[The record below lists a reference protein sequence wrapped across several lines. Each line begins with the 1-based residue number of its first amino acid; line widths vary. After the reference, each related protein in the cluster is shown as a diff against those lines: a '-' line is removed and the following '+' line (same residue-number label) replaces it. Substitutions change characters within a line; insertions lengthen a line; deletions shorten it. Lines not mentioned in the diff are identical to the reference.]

1 MPPLRQG
8 AIGIL
13 PAGALGV
20 SLFYHLTAEL
30 RTVRDI
36 SLSHSVGE
44 GQGEGGEGSQ
54 RIYFLARSGS
64 ASSQALS
71 AAGATLRIAAADGI
85 HELPAAKLLK
95 PDMLECAKR
104 GDLPEV
110 LIVCPNPDQLLG
122 IITNLVELLERIYE
136 AGELDSL
143 PFPIIVLSSNGIY
156 YQRLRQIFIEK
167 LEEAT
172 LLGRLP
178 DLWPDI
184 MPRIVSRFLRGVT
197 IQTGLREGS
206 GAQAIYRPGP
216 RGITRLAGGDAANRE
231 RSWRLLAGTGGWYE
245 LALNS
250 SATRLEFDKG
260 IINLATNLLGQ
271 LYAIDEAGNFKLL
284 TVQQILSPE
293 RESEIRRLAAEVFAI
308 GQAVKAYA
316 RTDQF
321 ENIYQPLRETLDLHR
336 AHVPSSLQWVGLR
349 LRTGELSAELT
360 PTESWLLE
368 PLIRYA
374 RSAGLD
380 KSAEYFEE
388 LKKELLR
395 KLLKA
400 RERT

>member
-1 MPPLRQG
+1 MPPLREG

-20 SLFYHLTAEL
+20 SLFYHLTAKL
-30 RTVRDI
+30 RN
-36 SLSHSVGE
+36 LSEQV
-44 GQGEGGEGSQ
+44 
-54 RIYFLARSGS
+54 YFVARAGS

-71 AAGATLRIAAADGI
+71 AHEKLRIADAQGL
-85 HELPAAKLLK
+85 HELTAGYLLK
-95 PDMLECAKR
+95 PDILACSPRAE
-104 GDLPEV
+104 LPEV

-122 IITNLVELLERIYE
+122 VITNCVELLEAAYE
-136 AGELDSL
+136 RGQLERL

-178 DLWPDI
+178 DLWPDL
-184 MPRIVSRFLRGVT
+184 MPRIVGRFLRGVT

-206 GAQAIYRPGP
+206 GPDAIYRPGP
-216 RGITRLAGGDAANRE
+216 PGITRLAGGDAASRA
-231 RSWRLLAGTGGWYE
+231 RSCQLLAGRGGWYE

-271 LYAIDEAGNFKLL
+271 LYAIDEAGNFTLL
-284 TVQQILSPE
+284 TVEQIVTPE
-293 RESEIRRLAAEVFAI
+293 HEAEIRRLAAEVFAV
-308 GQAVKAYA
+308 GQAVRAYGPA
-316 RTDQF
+316 DQF
-321 ENIYQPLRETLDLHR
+321 ESVYGALRETLDLHR

-349 LRTGELSAELT
+349 LRTGELGTDLT
-360 PTESWLLE
+360 PTESWLLD

-374 RSAGLD
+374 RSAGLEP
-380 KSAEYFEE
+380 AVAYFES
-388 LKKELLR
+388 LKQELLQ
-395 KLLKA
+395 KLMKVRQRQL
-400 RERT
+400 R

>member
-1 MPPLRQG
+1 MPALREG

-20 SLFYHLTAEL
+20 SLFYHLTGEL
-30 RTVRDI
+30 SAVKDD
-36 SLSHSVGE
+36 V
-44 GQGEGGEGSQ
+44 
-54 RIYFLARSGS
+54 YFLARAGS
-64 ASSQALS
+64 ASSAVLHEGQK
-71 AAGATLRIAAADGI
+71 LRIADARGLR
-85 HELPAAKLLK
+85 ELPAATLLK
-95 PDMLECAKR
+95 PDMLACAEH

-110 LIVCPNPDQLLG
+110 LILCPNPDQLLSM
-122 IITNLVELLERIYE
+122 ITNFVELLERVHE
-136 AGELDSL
+136 RGQLDQL
-143 PFPIIVLSSNGIY
+143 PLPIIVLSSNGIY

-184 MPRIVSRFLRGVT
+184 MPRIVGRFLRGVT

-206 GAQAIYRPGP
+206 GADAIYRPGP
-216 RGITRLAGGDAANRE
+216 RGITRLAGGDTASRE
-231 RSWRLLAGTGGWYE
+231 RSCKLLSGKGGWYD

-271 LYAIDEAGNFKLL
+271 LYAIDEAGNFKPL
-284 TVQQILSPE
+284 TVAQILSPE
-293 RESEIRRLAAEVFAI
+293 REPEIRRLAAEVFAV

-321 ENIYQPLRETLDLHR
+321 EDIYRPLRETLDLHR
-336 AHVPSSLQWVGLR
+336 EHVPSSLQWVALR
-349 LRTGELSAELT
+349 LRTGELEAGLT
-360 PTESWLLE
+360 PTETWLLE

-380 KSAEYFEE
+380 DSVRYFEGLKEE
-388 LKKELLR
+388 LIR
-395 KLLKA
+395 KLQTV
-400 RERT
+400 RQRS